1 MKLIPV
7 GLEFCLIINKIVESC
22 TNVSKPSCQREHAK
36 LLHLYRCLNS
46 TQTTVVLQF
55 WSMQMFC
62 DWTRLFFL
70 RCKEDAWQRKIMQK
84 NNSLSVSFWIW
95 IKLNIWLNRLVC
107 KDTDCI
113 HDQDGNSDC
122 RCILSCLATYTNI
135 NHFLLQFSKE
145 WSDAFYSRSLKKKE
159 IQENKTQASLVFN
172 LLLKPELGCIC
183 WSYVLI
189 LAALFRKTDV
199 TFWREERSASFK
211 KFIPYTCIFNHV
223 K

>member
-1 MKLIPV
+1 
-7 GLEFCLIINKIVESC
+7 
-22 TNVSKPSCQREHAK
+22 
-36 LLHLYRCLNS
+36 
-46 TQTTVVLQF
+46 
-55 WSMQMFC
+55 MFC

-70 RCKEDAWQRKIMQK
+70 RCKEDAWRRKIMQK

-135 NHFLLQFSKE
+135 NHFLLQFSEE
-145 WSDAFYSRSLKKKE
+145 WSDTFYSRQLKKKK

-183 WSYVLI
+183 WSCVLI
-189 LAALFRKTDV
+189 LAALSRKTDV
-199 TFWREERSASFK
+199 TFCREERSASFK
-211 KFIPYTCIFNHV
+211 EIYSLYVHIRPCKIKVPQQNWPETNQPPHHTFPWKIVSYLDTWAAARG
-223 K
+223 KKK